1 MSKKSINMINIV
13 HGYESFK
20 YEQLCSLFINFLKE
34 KNVLEEFTREL
45 QNLSG
50 LNLENYIKDRYDKD
64 KDLSTLIDRA
74 FTWSDTERDDED
86 YWQKLDHEWRKL
98 FELYDKTIAD
108 GKSVDHL
115 IKKNQYKSIL

>member
-1 MSKKSINMINIV
+1 MSKKSINMINIIQ
-13 HGYESFK
+13 GYETFK

-34 KNVLEEFTREL
+34 KNILEEFTREL

-64 KDLSTLIDRA
+64 KDLSSLIDMA
-74 FTWSDTERDDED
+74 FTWSETERDDED
-86 YWQKLDHEWRKL
+86 YWQALDYEWRKL
-98 FELYDKTIAD
+98 LELYNKTIAD

-115 IKKNQYKSIL
+115 IKKNQYKSIW

>member
-34 KNVLEEFTREL
+34 KDVLEEFIREL

-50 LNLENYIKDRYDKD
+50 LNLENHIKNRYDKN
-64 KDLSTLIDRA
+64 KDLSSLIDMA
-74 FTWSDTERDDED
+74 FTWSDTEREDED
-86 YWQKLDHEWRKL
+86 YWQALDHEWRKL
-98 FELYDKTIAD
+98 LELYDKTIAD

-115 IKKNQYKSIL
+115 IKKNQYKSIW